1 MSMISNIA
9 KTMVKYF
16 IRLIVCLGVLAI
28 TAGSAKALDQ
38 SYYAPASKLAEGQ
51 WVKIAVHESGI
62 FQITDED
69 VSNWGLGSDLSQ
81 IHIFGYG
88 GAPLSE
94 VMLSDNYCDDLPQVP
109 VVRHGDRILFYAQ
122 GPTTWQRLNN
132 IIPYVQV
139 QNPYANTGC
148 YLVTNSARYDDID
161 ITVADNS
168 LTGPSKSTYI
178 ERLYHEQDIINPGHT
193 GRNYLGES
201 FVDNRSQTFQ
211 FDLDGLVDGSMV
223 SVYPVFAAKT
233 TDAKSSLTYW
243 YNGTQ
248 LAQTDDDIIGI
259 CYNLSYEHYKLAKTV
274 KRFTLDGTDQLWFQ
288 VDFSCPGTVLEARL
302 DFITINYER
311 RLAMRNGCLAF
322 GLNNASRDTTYQ
334 LTCCVGPTRVWDVTV
349 PSAPVQQNITT
360 TDGIAAFSPGTSG
373 RREFIAFDESA
384 TAYSHPELVGKVSNQ
399 DIHAQATPD
408 MIILAPAAYLEQ
420 AQRVAALHE
429 RYDHFSVLVLDHEQ
443 VFNEFSSGTP
453 DAMAYRR
460 LCKMFYD
467 RGESQHGH
475 RLQYLLLFGGGSY
488 DNRFIGSDAGSQDS
502 PRLITWQSE
511 TSSAEEYSF
520 TTDDYF
526 ALLDDGS
533 GIDNNDKMSI
543 AVGRMIFRSEDEART
558 VVDKLENYIT
568 RPDYGSWKNRMMFV
582 ADDEDNGAHMNQSNA
597 MISTIRSHGG
607 ENMDYDYVYI
617 DAFEAVSEGGRR
629 TYPDAR
635 AKMFN
640 SLNEGSLWWNYI
652 GRSNTQQWTNEGL
665 LTQSDVESLL
675 NYSHLPVLYA
685 ATADFCRFDNDSVS
699 SGEHMFI
706 NPNGGVIAAICPARL
721 TYLSPNGQMDRAV
734 GGYIF
739 AGDERGCPTRIGDII
754 KMAKNDIPTMS
765 DNNRRFI
772 VFGDPAMRLAYAPL
786 TARIETING
795 RAVDDENYEPL
806 VFAAHESVE
815 FGGKIIGLDGK
826 VATDFNGVMVS
837 TLFGPEQS
845 VTTNGYGA
853 TGAEVTYDDW
863 SNRLTVNS
871 DTVVNGEF
879 TVRVIIPDEVNDEN
893 DNYRP
898 ALISLYAYDSR
909 DTLEAKGSSNDFF
922 IFGDEKTDTI
932 GPDIITMVLNDE
944 TFIDGSDVNSSP
956 MLLATVADE
965 SGVNLSS
972 GSVHSMVLTLDG
984 SIIYDDVVNYYI
996 PMSAQ
1001 QGTIGSISYQLNELP
1016 EGEHSLTLT
1025 VWDVHNNVSEKTITF
1040 NVTNGAVPEI
1050 TAPENLDIYTAFDGS
1065 DMTFYVRHN
1074 RLGAEVSLTI
1084 EVYDLM
1090 GRCVWHSAPSGSSG
1104 IFTATPVKWNM
1115 KDNGGTRVPGG
1126 IYIYRV
1132 TVTADGVQ
1140 MATRAQKLTIP
1151 AD

>member
-1 MSMISNIA
+1 
-9 KTMVKYF
+9 MVKYF
-16 IRLIVCLGVLAI
+16 IRLIVCLAVLAI
-28 TAGSAKALDQ
+28 TAGSAEAFDKHC
-38 SYYAPASKLAEGQ
+38 YASASKLAEGR
-51 WVKIAVHESGI
+51 WVKIAVQESGI
-62 FQITDED
+62 CQITADD

-81 IHIFGYG
+81 IHVFGYG

-94 VMLSDNYCDDLPQVP
+94 VMLSDNYSDDLPQMP
-109 VVRHGDRILFYAQ
+109 VVRSGDRILFYAQ
-122 GPTTWQRLNN
+122 GPTTWQRLND

-139 QNPYANTGC
+139 QHPYANTGC
-148 YLVTNSARYDDID
+148 YLVTNSACYDDID
-161 ITVADNS
+161 ITLADNS
-168 LTGPSKSTYI
+168 PTGPLKSTYI
-178 ERLYHEQDIINPGHT
+178 ERLYHEQDIINPGQT

-201 FVDNRSQTFQ
+201 FVNNRCQTFQ
-211 FDLDGLVDGSMV
+211 FDLNGLVDGSMV

-233 TDAKSSLTYW
+233 TGASSTLTYW

-248 LAQTDDDIIGI
+248 LAQTDADIISV
-259 CYNLSYEHYKLAKTV
+259 CYNMSNEHYKLAKSV

-288 VDFSCPGTVLEARL
+288 VDFSCPSTVHEARL
-302 DFITINYER
+302 DFITVNYER

-322 GLNNASRDTTYQ
+322 GLDMASCDTTYQ
-334 LTCCVGPTRVWDVTV
+334 LTGCVGPTRVWDVTV

-360 TDGIAAFSPGTSG
+360 TDGIAAFSPSTSG

-429 RYDHFSVLVLDHEQ
+429 LYDHFSVLVLDHEQ

-467 RGESQHGH
+467 RGESQYGH

-488 DNRFIGSDAGSQDS
+488 DNRLIGTDASSLDYS
-502 PRLITWQSE
+502 KLITWQSK
-511 TSSAEEYSF
+511 TSFSEEYSF

-526 ALLDDGS
+526 AVLDDGS
-533 GIDNNDKMSI
+533 GIGHHDKMSI

-568 RPDYGSWKNRMMFV
+568 KPDYGSWKNRIMFV
-582 ADDEDNGAHMNQSNA
+582 ADDEDYGIHMEQSNV
-597 MISTIRSHGG
+597 MINTIRIHGG
-607 ENMDYDYVYI
+607 ENLVYDYVYI
-617 DAFEAVSEGGRR
+617 DAFDAVNEGWGRI
-629 TYPDAR
+629 YPDAR
-635 AKMFN
+635 AKMFD

-685 ATADFCRFDNDSVS
+685 ATSEFCRFDNDSVS

-721 TYLSPNGQMDRAV
+721 TLISANGQFDRAV
-734 GGYIF
+734 ASHIF
-739 AGDERGCPTRIGDII
+739 TSDESGCPTRIGDII
-754 KMAKNDIPTMS
+754 KMAKNDDSAMS
-765 DNNRRFI
+765 DNNRRFF

-786 TARIETING
+786 AARIETING

-806 VFAAHESVE
+806 VFVANESVE
-815 FGGKIIGLDGK
+815 FEGKIIGLDGN
-826 VATDFNGVMVS
+826 VATDFNGIIVS

-845 VTTNGYGA
+845 VTTNGYGL
-853 TGAEVTYDDW
+853 TGVKVTYDDW

-879 TVRVIIPDEVNDEN
+879 TVHVIIPSEVNEEY

-898 ALISLYAYDSR
+898 ALINLYAYDSR
-909 DTLEAKGSSNDFF
+909 DTLEAKGSSNDFY
-922 IFGDEKTDTI
+922 IFGDEQEADTI
-932 GPDIITMVLNDE
+932 GPDIITMVLNDD
-944 TFIDGSDVNSSP
+944 TFIDGSDVSASP

-965 SGVNLSS
+965 SGVNLSLA
-972 GSVHSMVLTLDG
+972 GREHSMKLTLDG
-984 SIIYDDVVNYYI
+984 NIIYDDLVNYYI

-1001 QGTIGSISYQLNELP
+1001 QGTIGCISYQLNDLP
-1016 EGEHSLTLT
+1016 EGMHSLTLN

-1040 NVTNGAVPEI
+1040 NVTNSAVSEVTTPED
-1050 TAPENLDIYTAFDGS
+1050 LDIYTAFDGL

-1074 RLGAEVSLTI
+1074 RLGADVSVNI

-1090 GRCVWHSAPSGSSG
+1090 GRCVWQSAPSSGSG
-1104 IFTATPVKWNM
+1104 MFTDTPVTWNM
-1115 KDNGGTRVPGG
+1115 QDNGGTRVPGG
-1126 IYIYRV
+1126 IYIYRAII
-1132 TVTADGVQ
+1132 TADGVQ
-1140 MATRAQKLTIP
+1140 MATRAQKLVLP